1 MSSRPS
7 FDQWKSDVLTEVDQG
22 LDQWL
27 PKADQTPTTL
37 HSAMHYAVKSPG
49 KRIRSL
55 IACASGDLFGAK
67 IKDTV
72 HSAVAIELIH
82 TYSLVHDD
90 LPCMD
95 NDELRRGKPTVHVA
109 FDEATAM
116 LVGDALQPLAF
127 NVLVN
132 QQTKLD
138 YEVRLKQVKVLSES
152 IGSIGMVG
160 GQAIDLS
167 QIGMP
172 MTQSELEL
180 MHSKKTGALFL
191 ASAELGALCGTA
203 YSDSWEEPLRNY
215 VRQIGFGFQVVDDI
229 LDSSSSTETLGKSAG
244 KDLRD
249 NKPTYVTLFG
259 LNRAKEMASEIA
271 ENTKNIL
278 RVLPRKGGYLS
289 DIAELV
295 FDRVY

>member
-1 MSSRPS
+1 MSSRLS
-7 FDQWKSDVLTEVDQG
+7 FDQWKSDVLTQVDQG
-22 LDQWL
+22 FDQWL
-27 PKADQTPTTL
+27 PSADRIPTTL
-37 HSAMHYAVKSPG
+37 HRAMHYAVKSPG

-55 IACASGDLFGAK
+55 IACASGDLFGAN
-67 IKDTV
+67 IEDTV
-72 HSAVAIELIH
+72 HCAVAIELIH

-95 NDELRRGKPTVHVA
+95 NDELRRGKPTVHIA

-127 NVLVN
+127 NILAN
-132 QQTKLD
+132 QRTKLEH
-138 YEVRLKQVKVLSES
+138 EVKLKQVRVLSES

-167 QIGMP
+167 QVGMS
-172 MTQSELEL
+172 MTLSQLEL
-180 MHSKKTGALFL
+180 MHAKKTGALFL
-191 ASAELGALCGTA
+191 ASAELGALCGTG
-203 YSDSWEEPLRNY
+203 YTDSCEEPLRNY

-229 LDSSSSTETLGKSAG
+229 LDSSSSTETLGKTAA
-244 KDLRD
+244 KDIRD

-259 LNRAKEMASEIA
+259 LDRAKEMASEIE
-271 ENTKNIL
+271 ENTRNTL
-278 RVLPRKGGYLS
+278 CLLPRKGGYLG

>member
-1 MSSRPS
+1 MSLNS
-7 FDQWKSDVLTEVDQG
+7 FDQWKTEVLTQVHQG

-27 PKADQTPTTL
+27 PKADQVPATL
-37 HSAMHYAVKSPG
+37 HRAMHYAVKSPG

-55 IACASGDLFGAK
+55 IACAAGDLFGAS
-67 IKDTV
+67 IEGTV
-72 HSAVAIELIH
+72 HSAVAIELMH

-127 NVLVN
+127 SVLVN
-132 QQTKLD
+132 QQTNLD
-138 YEVRLKQVKVLSES
+138 HELRLKQVHVLSES
-152 IGSIGMVG
+152 AGSLGMVG
-160 GQAIDLS
+160 GQAIDLC
-167 QIGMP
+167 QVGMS
-172 MTQSELEL
+172 MNRRELEL
-180 MHSKKTGALFL
+180 MHSKKTGALFF
-191 ASAELGALCGTA
+191 ASAELGALCGTT
-203 YSDSWEEPLRNY
+203 YSESFQEPLRAY
-215 VRQIGFGFQVVDDI
+215 ARQIGFGFQVVDDI
-229 LDSSSSTETLGKSAG
+229 LDACSPTEVLGKSAG
-244 KDLRD
+244 KDQRD

-259 LNRAKEMASEIA
+259 LDRAKEMASEIA
-271 ENTKNIL
+271 KNTKSTL
-278 RVLPRKGGYLS
+278 GLLPREGGYLS